1 MRATWG
7 LRPPDPQP
15 RRGLVLHCA
24 DAKLSRTR
32 LHRPGGGACECVQGE
47 SAAGGDPGIP
57 TRVVSS
63 LAAPAPAPS
72 SPRRRGPG
80 ILAHSRPAPTLR
92 RRRHRRPAPT
102 ARSGGREEPG
112 ATPPHAVPPGL
123 RGSVRPPSG
132 HAPHARAPPRPAG
145 APHPQATGGRGKIAT
160 PHSPARAPAAPGPCR
175 GPPGSPRRAEPPGP
189 GEGRGGERGPGRAR
203 LPFSAV
209 ATALPGRPRPLPP
222 PSPPAARFRVGSAPR
237 SARLQAPAGPPGG
250 GRARKAEAAGPCG
263 SARRAARRPAE
274 APRGIVRT

>member
-1 MRATWG
+1 MGTET
-7 LRPPDPQP
+7 PDPQP

-32 LHRPGGGACECVQGE
+32 LHRPGGGACECMQGE
-47 SAAGGDPGIP
+47 SASGGDPGIP
-57 TRVVSS
+57 TGDISS

-72 SPRRRGPG
+72 SPPRPGPG
-80 ILAHSRPAPTLR
+80 ILAHSRPAPILR
-92 RRRHRRPAPT
+92 RRRRHHHPAPT

-112 ATPPHAVPPGL
+112 ATPPPP
-123 RGSVRPPSG
+123 RRSAWPPRERAPPSG

-160 PHSPARAPAAPGPCR
+160 PRSPARAPAAPGPCR
-175 GPPGSPRRAEPPGP
+175 GPPGSPPPRGACRPGGGAGRA
-189 GEGRGGERGPGRAR
+189 RGPGRAR

-209 ATALPGRPRPLPP
+209 ATALPGRPRPLPLL
-222 PSPPAARFRVGSAPR
+222 SPPAARFPVPSALR
-237 SARLQAPAGPPGG
+237 SARPQAPTGPPGG